1 MTDQPTSRLDY
12 TARALRL
19 HEQELVDQA
28 YTASM
33 ERVRKEH
40 EAKEAELDA
49 KRRKEF
55 EAALA
60 LKRRFAPILPFCQ
73 AFEDGVNKVRPSSR
87 VGSVGPVD
95 AMPCRAVEG
104 GQALC
109 MYVCA
114 ERQPADTP
122 HYLPSSHLTYQVR
135 RAEFDAHVGR
145 MRQDY
150 ERAMKMKIQRWVSA

>member
-1 MTDQPTSRLDY
+1 MTDPPTSRLDY

-60 LKRRFAPILPFCQ
+60 LKRRFAPIFPFCQ

-87 VGSVGPVD
+87 VGSVGSVD

-109 MYVCA
+109 MYVPNA
-114 ERQPADTP
+114 SQLTHSTTFPP
-122 HYLPSSHLTYQVR
+122 SHLTYQVR
-135 RAEFDAHVGR
+135 RAEFEAHVGR

-150 ERAMKMKIQRWVSA
+150 ERAMKMKIQRWVRA